1 MLIEVLRQLESP
13 GVKSLQG
20 ISSELGIS
28 IPMLEQLL
36 SDLERRDYIKR
47 IEMCGSGCS
56 SCGHACPFSGG
67 NSVSIATWETTE
79 KGVKLLKRRA
89 N

>member
-1 MLIEVLRQLESP
+1 MLIEVLMKLEEP
-13 GVKSLQG
+13 GVKSLKG

-36 SDLERRDYIKR
+36 SDLERREYIKR
-47 IEMCGSGCS
+47 IEMCGDGCS
-56 SCGHACPFSGG
+56 SCAHSCPFSGG
-67 NSVSIATWETTE
+67 NSVTISTWETTE
-79 KGVKLLKRRA
+79 KGVKLLKRRP